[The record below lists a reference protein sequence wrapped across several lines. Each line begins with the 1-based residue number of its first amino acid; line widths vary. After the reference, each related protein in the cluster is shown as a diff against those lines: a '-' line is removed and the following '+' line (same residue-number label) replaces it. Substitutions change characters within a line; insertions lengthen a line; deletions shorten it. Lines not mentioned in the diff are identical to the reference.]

1 MQNEEWNVSAVSL
14 SPELVRLAQQKQARL
29 DACLQA
35 AENGNEAAITELGI
49 NYFYGI
55 NGVLEDPDAAFYWL
69 SRTSPENAAGRCFLG
84 ACYVIGKG
92 TKQDERTAAEL
103 FRDSAALGFPPAQYE
118 LGLCYEHGIGLERN
132 MARAVELYA
141 LAAEQEDAQAQCALG
156 NLYFTGNGV
165 EQDRAHAAE
174 LYTRAAEQGDVQ
186 ALSCLAECYEAGCGV
201 PCDLDRAI
209 ALYDQAAALG
219 DGYAHEEA
227 SRLRLLRNNRRRK
240 WNFGNPEP

>member
-14 SPELVRLAQQKQARL
+14 SPELVRLAQQKQARFE
-29 DACLQA
+29 ACLQA

-55 NGVLEDPDAAFYWL
+55 NGVPEDPDAAFYWL

-156 NLYFTGNGV
+156 NLYFTGTVWSRTGRV
-165 EQDRAHAAE
+165 PRSFIRAQRS
-174 LYTRAAEQGDVQ
+174 RAT
-186 ALSCLAECYEAGCGV
+186 C
-201 PCDLDRAI
+201 R
-209 ALYDQAAALG
+209 
-219 DGYAHEEA
+219 H
-227 SRLRLLRNNRRRK
+227 
-240 WNFGNPEP
+240 

>member
-14 SPELVRLAQQKQARL
+14 SPELVRLAQQKQARFE
-29 DACLQA
+29 ACRQA

-49 NYFYGI
+49 NYFYGT
-55 NGVLEDPDAAFYWL
+55 NGVPEDPDAAFYWL

-156 NLYFTGNGV
+156 NLYFTGNLEILNHKELPLGR
-165 EQDRAHAAE
+165 RA
-174 LYTRAAEQGDVQ
+174 LPTDSKGSCFIRRA
-186 ALSCLAECYEAGCGV
+186 LL
-201 PCDLDRAI
+201 PR
-209 ALYDQAAALG
+209 
-219 DGYAHEEA
+219 HESPA
-227 SRLRLLRNNRRRK
+227 TSPDPA
-240 WNFGNPEP
+240 WH

>member
-14 SPELVRLAQQKQARL
+14 SPELVRLAQQKQARFE
-29 DACLQA
+29 ACLQA

-55 NGVLEDPDAAFYWL
+55 NGVPEDPDAAFYWL

-141 LAAEQEDAQAQCALG
+141 LAAEQEDAQAQRCG
-156 NLYFTGNGV
+156 
-165 EQDRAHAAE
+165 
-174 LYTRAAEQGDVQ
+174 
-186 ALSCLAECYEAGCGV
+186 AGPGACRG
-201 PCDLDRAI
+201 
-209 ALYDQAAALG
+209 ALYARSGAG
-219 DGYAHEEA
+219 
-227 SRLRLLRNNRRRK
+227 RRA
-240 WNFGNPEP
+240 GTELPCGML

>member
-14 SPELVRLAQQKQARL
+14 SPELVRLAQQKQARFEV
-29 DACLQA
+29 CLQA

-49 NYFYGI
+49 NYFYGT
-55 NGVLEDPDAAFYWL
+55 NGVPEDPDAAFYWL

-141 LAAEQEDAQAQCALG
+141 LAAEQEDAQAQWRPRKPV
-156 NLYFTGNGV
+156 LYRERCG
-165 EQDRAHAAE
+165 
-174 LYTRAAEQGDVQ
+174 
-186 ALSCLAECYEAGCGV
+186 AGPGACRG
-201 PCDLDRAI
+201 
-209 ALYDQAAALG
+209 ALYARSGAG
-219 DGYAHEEA
+219 
-227 SRLRLLRNNRRRK
+227 RRA
-240 WNFGNPEP
+240 GTELPCGML

>member
-49 NYFYGI
+49 NYFYGT
-55 NGVLEDPDAAFYWL
+55 NGVPEDPDAAFYWL

-103 FRDSAALGFPPAQYE
+103 FRDSAALSMSWDSAMSTASDWNGTWPGRSSCMRWRRSRRMHRPSAPSETCTLPGTVWSRTGRVPRSFIRAQ
-118 LGLCYEHGIGLERN
+118 RS
-132 MARAVELYA
+132 RAT
-141 LAAEQEDAQAQCALG
+141 C
-156 NLYFTGNGV
+156 
-165 EQDRAHAAE
+165 RH
-174 LYTRAAEQGDVQ
+174 
-186 ALSCLAECYEAGCGV
+186 
-201 PCDLDRAI
+201 
-209 ALYDQAAALG
+209 
-219 DGYAHEEA
+219 
-227 SRLRLLRNNRRRK
+227 
-240 WNFGNPEP
+240 

>member
-14 SPELVRLAQQKQARL
+14 LPVLVRLAQQKQARL

-55 NGVLEDPDAAFYWL
+55 NGVPEDPDAAFYWL

-118 LGLCYEHGIGLERN
+118 LGLCYEHGIGRERN
-132 MARAVELYA
+132 MAR
-141 LAAEQEDAQAQCALG
+141 AQCALG

-165 EQDRAHAAE
+165 EQDRARAAE

-240 WNFGNPEP
+240 WDFGNPEP

>member
-35 AENGNEAAITELGI
+35 
-49 NYFYGI
+49 
-55 NGVLEDPDAAFYWL
+55 DAACYWL

-165 EQDRAHAAE
+165 EQDRARAAE

-209 ALYDQAAALG
+209 ALYDQAAAL
-219 DGYAHEEA
+219 AM
-227 SRLRLLRNNRRRK
+227 RTRRRAACGCCVITGGGSGILRACNDSAK
-240 WNFGNPEP
+240 NWSTRMTRVLHFLS

>member
-29 DACLQA
+29 DACRQA
-35 AENGNEAAITELGI
+35 AENGNE
-49 NYFYGI
+49 
-55 NGVLEDPDAAFYWL
+55 
-69 SRTSPENAAGRCFLG
+69 
-84 ACYVIGKG
+84 VIGKG

-165 EQDRAHAAE
+165 EQDRARAAE

-240 WNFGNPEP
+240 WDFESLQ

>member
-55 NGVLEDPDAAFYWL
+55 NGVPEDPDAAFYWL

-103 FRDSAALGFPPAQYE
+103 FRDSAALGFPPAQ
-118 LGLCYEHGIGLERN
+118 
-132 MARAVELYA
+132 
-141 LAAEQEDAQAQCALG
+141 
-156 NLYFTGNGV
+156 
-165 EQDRAHAAE
+165 
-174 LYTRAAEQGDVQ
+174 
-186 ALSCLAECYEAGCGV
+186 
-201 PCDLDRAI
+201 
-209 ALYDQAAALG
+209 
-219 DGYAHEEA
+219 
-227 SRLRLLRNNRRRK
+227 
-240 WNFGNPEP
+240 

>member
-1 MQNEEWNVSAVSL
+1 MK
-14 SPELVRLAQQKQARL
+14 PP
-29 DACLQA
+29 
-35 AENGNEAAITELGI
+35 ITELGI

-55 NGVLEDPDAAFYWL
+55 KRRPGRPGCRILLAQPDLAGECGGPLL
-69 SRTSPENAAGRCFLG
+69 SRCVLCDPG
-84 ACYVIGKG
+84 AKG

-165 EQDRAHAAE
+165 EQDRA
-174 LYTRAAEQGDVQ
+174 RAAWSLYARSGQGDVPGTER
-186 ALSCLAECYEAGCGV
+186 LAECYEAGAV
-201 PCDLDRAI
+201 SRAI
-209 ALYDQAAALG
+209 WTGPLRCTIRLRPRRRLCARGGEPPAAA
-219 DGYAHEEA
+219 A
-227 SRLRLLRNNRRRK
+227 
-240 WNFGNPEP
+240 

>member
-55 NGVLEDPDAAFYWL
+55 NGVPEDPDAAFYWL

-132 MARAVELYA
+132 MARRSSCMRWRRSRRMHRPSAPSETCTLPGTVWSRTGRVPRSFIR
-141 LAAEQEDAQAQCALG
+141 AQRS
-156 NLYFTGNGV
+156 
-165 EQDRAHAAE
+165 RATCRH
-174 LYTRAAEQGDVQ
+174 
-186 ALSCLAECYEAGCGV
+186 
-201 PCDLDRAI
+201 
-209 ALYDQAAALG
+209 
-219 DGYAHEEA
+219 
-227 SRLRLLRNNRRRK
+227 
-240 WNFGNPEP
+240 